1 MCQAILIPLLD
12 FQARGTG
19 RRFQYAT
26 YGPPAPEGGR
36 TIKEYAVRLAP
47 STQAAAGL
55 TGPASPS
62 SLVPPQYGAYFC
74 SESMLEPLKR
84 YGINPKT
91 RSRDGYAVKLHP
103 LTSCDSQSIAHALAH
118 STLRGPQADTLL
130 LVDIPST
137 RGSHTWTLTPNGL
150 LGTHIAP
157 IPPFHFHS
165 AWQDPA
171 RPMWTNPERQS
182 SSSAPA
188 PPTYFT
194 TSAPTMR
201 DDLLNVQ
208 ADGRLA
214 AHLRETP
221 APHIMEEDA
230 EPNEDLT
237 GDDFTYSHDTT
248 IAFQELLSNI
258 DSHTTELPNVLS
270 TKHYAALTQLP
281 LTYPWARLV
290 LDLKELLISFD
301 RHLIT
306 CLIANQVQGNDTPHP
321 GNVLSSF
328 LQHLAQEILL
338 IIAPPGTDDAPPFLH
353 HPEIYGTEFW
363 HAHLNYACTR
373 FALSHGS
380 DRLLGNQICH
390 WTTGSAETC
399 MKVTHLVVFLPPA
412 LGAYVLSQHRTKVSS
427 SLSSAVDVSMQD
439 EPHTLRINQSSLLTP
454 PAVIK
459 HQAEQIANARRRA
472 AEGSLAPYTIPLLA
486 NTQTRSSK
494 NRVTWTL
501 KFTLP
506 PPAEAGTTRRFSA
519 VPRGYGP
526 SGAHALE
533 GAVRYAYPFDYQH
546 EATTLLPDSDF
557 LSLPDHVTQ
566 YGPVRAQTLG
576 LHIPESVKAWL
587 LSGAP
592 RIYDRRDLELP
603 GNRQIALPSI
613 LMRYFCSELT
623 IQQFEALLRGKQ
635 AENDKALD
643 AAATE
648 CRRMKRPKQA
658 LARLPH
664 PAASSASISAPLAPA
679 PLGNTPPPSPRIP
692 DTERSRT
699 PPPDRPRPIGMPPG
713 PPVPAP
719 PASPAAA
726 PASSPS
732 FYCLCRL

>member
-1 MCQAILIPLLD
+1 MPQIQGPPQYRKIAELATFLAGSDIPKSPLGWVRLQTLQSYDGRDVPGNFNPTTQNVIATNKFCVMSHGSLRPVSKDVLEALLILD

-26 YGPPAPEGGR
+26 YGAPAPEGGR

-103 LTSCDSQSIAHALAH
+103 LTSCDSQSIADALAH

-150 LGTHIAP
+150 LGTHTAP

-258 DSHTTELPNVLS
+258 DSHCENHVRELRTFFTVVLEPNIHTFSVLS
-270 TKHYAALTQLP
+270 ET
-281 LTYPWARLV
+281 
-290 LDLKELLISFD
+290 
-301 RHLIT
+301 
-306 CLIANQVQGNDTPHP
+306 
-321 GNVLSSF
+321 
-328 LQHLAQEILL
+328 LQ
-338 IIAPPGTDDAPPFLH
+338 
-353 HPEIYGTEFW
+353 
-363 HAHLNYACTR
+363 
-373 FALSHGS
+373 
-380 DRLLGNQICH
+380 
-390 WTTGSAETC
+390 
-399 MKVTHLVVFLPPA
+399 
-412 LGAYVLSQHRTKVSS
+412 
-427 SLSSAVDVSMQD
+427 
-439 EPHTLRINQSSLLTP
+439 
-454 PAVIK
+454 
-459 HQAEQIANARRRA
+459 
-472 AEGSLAPYTIPLLA
+472 
-486 NTQTRSSK
+486 
-494 NRVTWTL
+494 
-501 KFTLP
+501 
-506 PPAEAGTTRRFSA
+506 
-519 VPRGYGP
+519 
-526 SGAHALE
+526 
-533 GAVRYAYPFDYQH
+533 
-546 EATTLLPDSDF
+546 DF
-557 LSLPDHVTQ
+557 LKS
-566 YGPVRAQTLG
+566 
-576 LHIPESVKAWL
+576 K
-587 LSGAP
+587 
-592 RIYDRRDLELP
+592 
-603 GNRQIALPSI
+603 
-613 LMRYFCSELT
+613 
-623 IQQFEALLRGKQ
+623 
-635 AENDKALD
+635 
-643 AAATE
+643 
-648 CRRMKRPKQA
+648 
-658 LARLPH
+658 
-664 PAASSASISAPLAPA
+664 
-679 PLGNTPPPSPRIP
+679 
-692 DTERSRT
+692 
-699 PPPDRPRPIGMPPG
+699 
-713 PPVPAP
+713 
-719 PASPAAA
+719 
-726 PASSPS
+726 
-732 FYCLCRL
+732 LC